1 MKHPFEMKSQSS
13 STNESAR
20 VYGVL
25 SVTYTVIGKLVKK
38 IGILGVW
45 TMAGPNFY
53 IINNG
58 KSWGIKI

>member
-13 STNESAR
+13 STNGSTS

-38 IGILGVW
+38 IGFLGV
-45 TMAGPNFY
+45 
-53 IINNG
+53 
-58 KSWGIKI
+58 

>member
-13 STNESAR
+13 STNESTR

-38 IGILGVW
+38 NRYFRSLNHGGSKFLYNQQWKILGD
-45 TMAGPNFY
+45 
-53 IINNG
+53 
-58 KSWGIKI
+58 